1 MGAEK
6 TPLQK
11 TYEISVG
18 QDSLDVEFIG
28 SNRQLDWLE
37 ISIVHDKSDR
47 HTTIYDCYNREL
59 AAQIIKLLRFHW
71 NLQLEKW
78 KKYDVDYLTERHLLS
93 SSKQFVA
100 WNCNGSIVAPLTEY
114 MNNPIFQELPD
125 EDKYFSV
132 TNDDRISLDLR
143 ATSGYLK
150 EAEKLERNNSEINLD
165 IMLKTA
171 TTKKLTVRI

>member
-1 MGAEK
+1 
-6 TPLQK
+6 
-11 TYEISVG
+11 
-18 QDSLDVEFIG
+18 
-28 SNRQLDWLE
+28 
-37 ISIVHDKSDR
+37 
-47 HTTIYDCYNREL
+47 
-59 AAQIIKLLRFHW
+59 
-71 NLQLEKW
+71 
-78 KKYDVDYLTERHLLS
+78 
-93 SSKQFVA
+93 
-100 WNCNGSIVAPLTEY
+100 

-150 EAEKLERNNSEINLD
+150 EAEKLERNNSGINLD

>member
-1 MGAEK
+1 
-6 TPLQK
+6 
-11 TYEISVG
+11 
-18 QDSLDVEFIG
+18 
-28 SNRQLDWLE
+28 
-37 ISIVHDKSDR
+37 
-47 HTTIYDCYNREL
+47 
-59 AAQIIKLLRFHW
+59 
-71 NLQLEKW
+71 
-78 KKYDVDYLTERHLLS
+78 
-93 SSKQFVA
+93 
-100 WNCNGSIVAPLTEY
+100 